1 MISCTDLATRKEN
14 HGMMLKT
21 RDNWL
26 RSSPHVSFGSQI
38 WGVVDFS
45 GQDGGMK
52 ILLTAALQGRSNT
65 EWVGGNN
72 CCIVCERERDSD
84 DKFLHSCGKNALYV
98 AVIGKAWPLDH
109 GKQADARLVGSL
121 YRSYGKGFINQCDG
135 QFAAAV
141 VDEKNHRAVLS
152 VNWPGGF
159 HPLYYCIRGQSLYF
173 ATRVDFLVRHCDR
186 RPTVNEQAVVDLLR
200 FGGLVSEAT
209 LLEGI
214 HRVVPGFAVVFK
226 EGCAAQYPV
235 YEYPARED
243 IDTSDAAEMVHL
255 HREAVERR
263 ISGRDD
269 FGLLLSG
276 GLDSSMNVAAAAEL
290 SPRPIKTFTVAYD
303 DRAFDESGF
312 ANLVV
317 SKHRTDHC
325 ELRLDTADCLD
336 RLPEMVWAMQ
346 DPISD
351 YSYVPTFYIS
361 EAIKRHVSL
370 AIGGDG
376 PDHLLGRG
384 YAHALWYDLLRRVP
398 LARRLAAWSVKVTEN
413 DGTLRSYLWGH
424 ARRKRL
430 ARQLWQSL
438 ACGAD
443 PNASGAINSFCTVVW
458 GDTAPNDVV
467 HLLSPD
473 LLRRTRVKACH
484 QDWVRRWQQYHDG
497 STLTRF
503 SLVDTSLSG
512 MCGVFAKVGTM
523 CSAHN
528 LMIREP
534 YLATPVVRYL
544 LQVKNSWKVEGSWT
558 QQFLRSVPASQTKRI
573 LRQAAEGYVPNKIRL
588 EKQKHGFEL
597 PLVQCWQQSTSGID
611 TRQIF
616 GAILN
621 HTDWLNQTY
630 LDKLVREQASG
641 ARNYRYLLLLLA
653 ALDQWFRIFIQ
664 GYAQRPTWRWSEC
677 F

>member
-1 MISCTDLATRKEN
+1 ML
-14 HGMMLKT
+14 LKT
-21 RDNWL
+21 KDNQL
-26 RSSPHVSFGSQI
+26 RMSSYVSCSPHV

-45 GQDGGMK
+45 RQDSSIKTSLTTVMK
-52 ILLTAALQGRSNT
+52 DRPKT
-65 EWVGGNN
+65 ELVAGNN
-72 CCIVCERERDSD
+72 CCIVCEREQDND
-84 DKFLHSCGKNALYV
+84 DMSLYSCGRKALHV
-98 AVIGKAWPLDH
+98 AAIGKAWPLDH
-109 GKQADARLVGSL
+109 GKQSDARLVGSL
-121 YRSYGKGFINQCDG
+121 YISYGKGFINQCDG
-135 QFAAAV
+135 QFAAAI
-141 VDEKNHRAVLS
+141 VDEKNRCAVLS

-159 HPLYYCIRGQSLYF
+159 HPLYYCVCDQALYF
-173 ATRVDFLVRHCDR
+173 TTRIDFLVHLGGR
-186 RPTVNEQAVVDLLR
+186 RPKVNEQAVVDLLR

-209 LLEGI
+209 LLEDI

-226 EGCAAQYPV
+226 EGHAAQYPV

-243 IDTSDAAEMVHL
+243 IDASDAAEMVRL
-255 HREAVERR
+255 HREAVKRR
-263 ISGRDD
+263 ISDRDD

-303 DRAFDESGF
+303 DHEFDESGF
-312 ANLVV
+312 ANLVA

-325 ELRLDTADCLD
+325 ELRLDTTECLD

-361 EAIKRHVSL
+361 EAIKRHVGL

-398 LARRLAAWSVKVTEN
+398 LACRLAAWSVKVTGN
-413 DGTLRSYLWGH
+413 NGTLRSYLWGL

-443 PNASGAINSFCTVVW
+443 PYASGAINSFCTVVW
-458 GDTAPNDVV
+458 GDTAPNNVV

-484 QDWVRRWQQYHDG
+484 QDWVRRWQQHQDG
-497 STLTRF
+497 STLAKF

-534 YLATPVVRYL
+534 YLATPIVRYL
-544 LQVKNSWKVEGSWT
+544 LQVKNSWKVIGSWK

-597 PLVQCWQQSTSGID
+597 PLVQCWKQSTPGID

-616 GAILN
+616 GALIN
-621 HTDWLNQTY
+621 HTDWLNPTY

-653 ALDQWFRIFIQ
+653 ALDQWYRIFIQ
-664 GYAQRPTWRWSEC
+664 GDAQRPTWRWSEC